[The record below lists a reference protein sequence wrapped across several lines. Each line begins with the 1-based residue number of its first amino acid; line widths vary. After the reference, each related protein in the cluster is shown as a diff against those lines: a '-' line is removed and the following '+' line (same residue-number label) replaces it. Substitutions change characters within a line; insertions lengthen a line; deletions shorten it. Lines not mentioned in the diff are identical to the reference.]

1 MCCSAV
7 AVMLSVIFF
16 FLLVLHPASSKEQIR
31 SQNLLLFTGEGICSL
46 NTFLRQFAEYLQ

>member
-46 NTFLRQFAEYLQ
+46 NTFLRQFAEYL